1 LDHGGAIGGEDA
13 SGDFHLMVESR
24 VGEHFKAR
32 ADGAAFGIVGPVDE
46 TRDTRLDDGT
56 RAHAA
61 GLYCDVERGISE
73 TIVGKQAGGF
83 AKNDNFGVA
92 GRVTIADSAVARAS
106 KDLAVVDEHGA
117 DRYFAGCGCG
127 ARFDERFLYEL
138 DVSFHLPREDNMF
151 HGSLYQLSVWWED
164 SGEWWLR
171 YLLENP

>member
-1 LDHGGAIGGEDA
+1 MMIRLAAFGEERLDHGGAIGGEDA

-24 VGEHFKAR
+24 GGEHFKAR

-73 TIVGKQAGGF
+73 TIVGQPAGGL
-83 AKNDNFGVA
+83 AENDNFGVA

-106 KDLAVVDEHGA
+106 KDLASGGEHCA
-117 DRYFAGCGCG
+117 RTNFAGRGC
-127 ARFDERFLYEL
+127 
-138 DVSFHLPREDNMF
+138 
-151 HGSLYQLSVWWED
+151 
-164 SGEWWLR
+164 
-171 YLLENP
+171 